1 MVGRQSYAPP
11 ENVPINKG
19 NQPEQI
25 APAVSMNRSR
35 EVWEMADCHRSR
47 WTGWRVGTGQRP
59 AGRWPSRRSRVL
71 GHAARDAS
79 GGSGERKVCGGAR
92 PPGRCSADSS
102 RAPFIHPTVGLNRWT
117 ASLHRWG
124 TMLGAGDGSA
134 QGHTASGPKG
144 CALSTPWPTWM
155 PSL

>member
-19 NQPEQI
+19 NRPEQI
-25 APAVSMNRSR
+25 APAVSMSRSR
-35 EVWEMADCHRSR
+35 EC
-47 WTGWRVGTGQRP
+47 
-59 AGRWPSRRSRVL
+59 GRWMTATEPPDRVVGGGRAETRRQVAVQGEPGAGTRSPGCL
-71 GHAARDAS
+71 G
-79 GGSGERKVCGGAR
+79 GPGERRVRGGAH

-102 RAPFIHPTVGLNRWT
+102 RDLFIRPTAGLTRWT
-117 ASLHRWG
+117 APLHRWG

-134 QGHTASGPKG
+134 QGHTAAGPKG